1 MFIERLQKKRNQNQI
16 NKLGKSR
23 LPNALNASNAFE
35 SSECHGCAEWMVE

>member
-1 MFIERLQKKRNQNQI
+1 MFIERLQKRNQSQI

-35 SSECHGCAEWMVE
+35 SSEWPGCAEWVAE